1 MKSDLKLELQT
12 KLSPQMMQ
20 SLNILAL
27 NRMELVQFIDALY
40 AENPCV
46 ELEYWEPEHGSGS
59 GSSGEDETHDPLHFL
74 ADPAYDNCLQDYLLS
89 QLKLEN
95 LPAWQ
100 AALVDFIINN
110 LDHCGFYP
118 LTVEETLHYFPAL
131 NQEQVEATLRL
142 LQRLEPAGVCCQN
155 LSESLCCQLERLL
168 GPGAPLLPRM
178 QLLVRNCLELLAQGK
193 TRTIQQQHGITPQEL
208 EAFRT
213 LLPRLNPKPGA
224 SFGCREN
231 CYIIPDILVIQEE
244 GCPLRPVLN
253 DRYVPRVVVSEYYQ
267 KMTDLDPDT
276 QRYVEHKLSSAQ
288 AAIDCLARRGQT
300 LLALA
305 QELVAQNEAF
315 FSTGHGSP
323 TPLTMREISQKL
335 AVNPSTISRA
345 VKGKYIQCRYGTYP
359 LKSFFTKNLPQ
370 EEVFPTQDKESGIF
384 ATLRQLV
391 DSENKQKPYSDD
403 KLAALLRQQGYDVAR
418 RTVMKYRTQL
428 NIPSS
433 VERKQ

>member
-40 AENPCV
+40 TENPCV
-46 ELEYWEPEHGSGS
+46 ELEYWEPEHL
-59 GSSGEDETHDPLHFL
+59 SSGGSQNSDETHDPLHFL

-89 QLKLEN
+89 QLKVEN
-95 LPAWQ
+95 LPSWQ
-100 AALVDFIINN
+100 AALIDFIINN

-118 LTVEETLHYFPAL
+118 LTVEDTLRYFPVLSKEQVSETLEL
-131 NQEQVEATLRL
+131 LR
-142 LQRLEPAGVCCQN
+142 RLEPAGVCCQN
-155 LSESLCCQLERLL
+155 LVESLCCQLERRMP
-168 GPGAPLLPRM
+168 PGDPTLPRM
-178 QLLVRNCLELLAQGK
+178 QLLVRSCLELLAQGK
-193 TRTIQQQHGITPQEL
+193 IRTIQQQYGITPAEL
-208 EAFRT
+208 DTFRA
-213 LLPRLNPKPGA
+213 LLPHLDPKPGA

-231 CYIIPDILVIQEE
+231 CYIIPDILVVQEE
-244 GCPLRPVLN
+244 GSPLRAVLN
-253 DRYVPRVVVSEYYQ
+253 DRYIPRVVVSEFYQ
-267 KMTDLDPDT
+267 KMTDLDPET
-276 QRYVEHKLSSAQ
+276 QRYVEHKLTSAQ
-288 AAIDCLARRGQT
+288 TAIDCLARRSQT
-300 LLALA
+300 LLSLA
-305 QELVAQNEAF
+305 QELVAQNETF
-315 FSTGHGSP
+315 FSTGRGSP
-323 TPLTMREISQKL
+323 TPMTMRQISEKL

-359 LKSFFTKNLPQ
+359 LKSFFTKSLPQ
-370 EEVFPTQDKESGIF
+370 EDVFPAQDRESGIF